1 MPEEKYDSLAELY
14 AAVELNARNY
24 DQLQSIGGLFQR
36 LRDSLTAA
44 GSAEDAEKAQVE
56 LDSLTFFL
64 KEGSLH
70 PMYQATTED
79 GKAAEYPSI
88 SRFGD
93 PWIGY
98 LKHRVAESKSPILV
112 ARYSHILWLATGD
125 VSFATAAV
133 SNYLLSAREYQK
145 SDSESPESLFA
156 SNMADALKAAGGLA
170 LSIRSDKTTEVVSET
185 VAILRSCR
193 RGDRPHT
200 HLLLSM
206 TRYLLENRKKLGRS
220 ALPDCLALCLE
231 EFKRQ
236 FASGDFHVAIDFAEL
251 CIRLDIV
258 TGNRSLNWHE
268 EIGKSYEGLAQS
280 GAYDNF
286 AKVSFVEDAI
296 LHFRKAK
303 LPDRA
308 AALQEKL
315 VEARRGV
322 RFGKIEGTID
332 LAPQLKE
339 CERVATLVCDKG
351 FDYLVGYLMHSKDL
365 LPDYDNLVESVSKG
379 SPLRMV
385 IPSTIVDSLGNS
397 IRRFSSDD
405 EKQYFAVLQDFGVTL
420 DTTSFLLL
428 RALLFEGQKR
438 GILNGPRLSE
448 YLSTRSWIG
457 RPLRSDSGV
466 DAETYRWIDQIIPA
480 VNDYFISIDMHLKN
494 PAFRP
499 SFVECID
506 SLTTKFEGL
515 VRDICRLS
523 GVSTVE
529 VKEDRNG
536 NTMSTEKDLHALL
549 YEPTVAQLFDKTDLL
564 FLRHLLVE
572 HAGYCIRHKVA
583 HSQMALG
590 EYRLKTI
597 HYLLLA
603 LLRISRYDLRPTS

>member
-1 MPEEKYDSLAELY
+1 
-14 AAVELNARNY
+14 
-24 DQLQSIGGLFQR
+24 
-36 LRDSLTAA
+36 
-44 GSAEDAEKAQVE
+44 
-56 LDSLTFFL
+56 
-64 KEGSLH
+64 
-70 PMYQATTED
+70 MYQATTED
-79 GKAAEYPSI
+79 GKATEYPSI

-98 LKHRVAESKSPILV
+98 LKHRVAESKNPILL

-125 VSFATAAV
+125 VSFAVEAV
-133 SNYLLSAREYQK
+133 SSYVLSAREYQK
-145 SDSESPESLFA
+145 SDTENPESLFA
-156 SNMADALKAAGGLA
+156 FNMVDALKAAGNLA
-170 LSIRSDKTTEVVSET
+170 LSIRSDRAPEIVSEI

-200 HLLLSM
+200 HLLLSL

-231 EFKRQ
+231 EYKKQ
-236 FASGDFHVAIDFAEL
+236 FESGDFHVAIDFAEL

-268 EIGKSYEGLAQS
+268 EIAKSYEGLARS
-280 GAYDNF
+280 EAYDSF
-286 AKVSFVEDAI
+286 AKVAFVEDAI

-308 AALQEKL
+308 ATLQERL
-315 VEARRGV
+315 VEARRSV

-339 CERVATLVCDKG
+339 CDRVAALVCDKG
-351 FDYLVGYLMHSKDL
+351 FDYLVVYLMHSKDL
-365 LPDYDNLVESVSKG
+365 LPDYDDLVESVSRG

-385 IPSTIVDSLGNS
+385 IPSTIIDSLGNS
-397 IRRFSSDD
+397 VRRFSSDD
-405 EKQYFAVLQDFGVTL
+405 EKQYFAVLQDFGVAL

-428 RALLFEGQKR
+428 RAILFEAQTR
-438 GILNGPRLSE
+438 GILSGPRLAE

-457 RPLRSDSGV
+457 RPLRSGSGV

-480 VNDYFISIDMHLKN
+480 LNDYFISIDMHLKN

-523 GVSTVE
+523 GVTTIE
-529 VKEDRNG
+529 VKEDHNG
-536 NTMSTEKDLHALL
+536 NTTSTEKDLHALL

-583 HSQMALG
+583 HSQMALR
-590 EYRLKTI
+590 EYRLKI
-597 HYLLLA
+597 VHYLLLA
-603 LLRISRYDLRPTS
+603 LLRISRYDLKPTF